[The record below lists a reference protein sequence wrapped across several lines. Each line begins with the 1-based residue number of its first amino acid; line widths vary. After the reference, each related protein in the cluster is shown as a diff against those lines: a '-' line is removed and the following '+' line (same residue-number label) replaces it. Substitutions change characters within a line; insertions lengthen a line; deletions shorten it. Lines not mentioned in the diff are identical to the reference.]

1 MNSTRTP
8 LYPLPHPLPP
18 TSTPFPFHPPAHRR
32 LPSTEFLKEQTEL
45 VSRLPSLPYISD
57 RVEGR
62 LRTAS
67 HFYDPFVP
75 LFVSL
80 IDDDEFPAAPFH
92 LPEWREFNKTAG
104 IKNECRSAGVLGS
117 QLTYTGWEWSLTD
130 GQPPL

>member
-1 MNSTRTP
+1 M
-8 LYPLPHPLPP
+8 
-18 TSTPFPFHPPAHRR
+18 
-32 LPSTEFLKEQTEL
+32 
-45 VSRLPSLPYISD
+45 SRLPSLPYISD

-104 IKNECRSAGVLGS
+104 IKNECRSASGFFV
-117 QLTYTGWEWSLTD
+117 LTD
-130 GQPPL
+130 EDGISVRRPLTCCSTILSHG